1 MESLSLGTV
10 ALITTMN
17 MLDECQQWAAIYLH
31 AFRATSSR
39 AVATANVR
47 EISKLSYFYTGRD
60 IQRER
65 KI

>member
-1 MESLSLGTV
+1 
-10 ALITTMN
+10 

-47 EISKLSYFYTGRD
+47 EISNLSYFYTGRD
-60 IQRER
+60 IQKER